1 MVDLMFLLCS
11 SIAIVDITDLTV
23 RNKKK
28 GRIFGEERMS
38 SVVGDAWMGRFME
51 EIEKS
56 GKRIM
61 TNSTNKR

>member
-28 GRIFGEERMS
+28 GRIFVEERMS

>member
-1 MVDLMFLLCS
+1 MFLLCS
-11 SIAIVDITDLTV
+11 SIAIVDIADLTV
-23 RNKKK
+23 RNQRK

-38 SVVGDAWMGRFME
+38 SVVGGVWMGRFME

>member
-1 MVDLMFLLCS
+1 MDIADL
-11 SIAIVDITDLTV
+11 AV
-23 RNKKK
+23 RNQRK
-28 GRIFGEERMS
+28 GRIFVEERMS